1 MHRRMSAFA
10 VAAALAVG
18 VSGAAHA
25 VAMDS
30 VTNGLASAGAPS
42 PATVLPPA
50 ATSAIALDQWYT
62 FAFGGAGSSF
72 LSGSSATGLGTN
84 PTSIAAPDPAWTFTL
99 PSSGGE
105 LIVVDGGLSGDSFNV
120 TDFGTSIGNT
130 STPTLGSFCNLDI
143 TACRSNPAFSQGT
156 FSLAVGAHS
165 INGTAIMSPFGGGAA
180 FFEVA
185 TSAAPVPEPASL
197 AVLGSGLLALGLSYR
212 RRRGRP
218 LGQA

>member
-30 VTNGLASAGAPS
+30 VTNGLSSAGALP
-42 PATVLPPA
+42 PPTVLLPA
-50 ATSAIALDQWYT
+50 VTSAIALDQWYT
-62 FAFGGAGSSF
+62 FAFGGVGSSF
-72 LSGSSATGLGTN
+72 LSGSNATGLGTN

-99 PSSGGE
+99 PSSGGD
-105 LIVVDGGLSGDSFNV
+105 LIVVDGGLSGDRFNL

-143 TACRSNPAFSQGT
+143 TACRSNPAFSQGM
-156 FSLAVGAHS
+156 FSLAAGAHA
-165 INGTAIMSPFGGGAA
+165 IDGTAITSPFGGGAA

-185 TSAAPVPEPASL
+185 TSTAPVPEPASVAL
-197 AVLGSGLLALGLSYR
+197 LGSGLVALGLSYR
-212 RRRGRP
+212 RGRGRP
-218 LGQA
+218 FGQS